1 MEWNKL
7 VPELVVAD
15 YRASRRFYTELL
27 GFTLFFERTE
37 DRFGYF
43 DLDGAQIMLIEQ
55 PGGDLYGL
63 RPDTEKGRGLH
74 LQIEVERIAP
84 QLQALQRAGVA
95 LAAPVAEAWY
105 RADDIEHGQREF
117 FVSDPDGYL
126 LRFFEYIGER
136 FLSA

>member
-15 YRASRRFYTELL
+15 YRASRRFYTEVL

-63 RPDTEKGRGLH
+63 RPDTEKG
-74 LQIEVERIAP
+74 
-84 QLQALQRAGVA
+84 AGCTC
-95 LAAPVAEAWY
+95 
-105 RADDIEHGQREF
+105 RSR
-117 FVSDPDGYL
+117 S
-126 LRFFEYIGER
+126 
-136 FLSA
+136 SASPRSCRRCSGPGWPWRRR